1 MSPGAE
7 PVPDRRAPAAPDRS
21 RVPMLDVL
29 RGIAV
34 LAVFVQHLGDRF
46 RPFVLSE
53 AARVAPPALCDWLR
67 ALLERGH
74 WGVDLF
80 FVLSGFTLG
89 MGFVRD
95 HERGRVRPAA
105 EFFLRRAAR
114 ILPAFYLALGV
125 HLLARPALLQAPQ
138 ILPAIAVHA
147 VLLHGYWGPGHL
159 VLIGA
164 SWSLTTESH
173 FYLLAPWLARS
184 FQRRPPPTRPQATA
198 SVGRV
203 LWPLA
208 VVCLSAWLLRAVLHD
223 FGLMPHSPAGMLEL
237 SQRKWFVCR
246 IDQFALGLAAA
257 VAVHARLAMRDARS
271 RRQGLGLM
279 ALGVLVLGAA
289 APLDAA
295 TYWHFGGGLA
305 YVLVSL
311 GMTALVVGAALLP
324 ERGPVAWASEPLRA
338 LGVVSYGFFLYHQL
352 GLELAAR
359 WLPGAGG
366 EASWATLLSTAS
378 AGITLA
384 VVLGRGSWVWVEA
397 PALARAGTW
406 AKRWTSAWPAQF
418 FSRQRSIGQ

>member
-1 MSPGAE
+1 
-7 PVPDRRAPAAPDRS
+7 
-21 RVPMLDVL
+21 MLDVL

-46 RPFVLSE
+46 RLFVLSE
-53 AARVAPPALCDWLR
+53 AAKIGPPMLVGWLR
-67 ALLERGH
+67 AVLERGH

-89 MGFVRD
+89 MGFARD
-95 HERGRVRPAA
+95 HQRGRVRPAS

-114 ILPAFYLALGV
+114 ILPAFYLALLV
-125 HLLARPALLQAPQ
+125 HLLARPALLHAPQ
-138 ILPAIAVHA
+138 IIPAIAVHA

-173 FYLLAPWLARS
+173 FYLLAPWLARW
-184 FQRRPPPTRPQATA
+184 FLRRPVMTRPQGWAWF
-198 SVGRV
+198 GRV
-203 LWPLA
+203 VWPLA
-208 VVCLSAWLLRAVLHD
+208 VVCLAVWALRGVLHD
-223 FGLMPHSPAGMLEL
+223 LALLPHGPAGMLEL

-246 IDQFALGLAAA
+246 MDQFALGLAAA
-257 VAVHARLAMRDARS
+257 VAVHARLATRDARS
-271 RRQGLGLM
+271 RRQGLVLM
-279 ALGVLVLGAA
+279 ALGALVLGAA
-289 APLDAA
+289 APIDAA

-324 ERGPVAWASEPLRA
+324 ERGPAAWASEPLRA

-366 EASWATLLSTAS
+366 AASWATLLSAAT

-384 VVLGRGSWVWVEA
+384 IALGAASWFWVEA
-397 PALARAGTW
+397 PALARAGDW
-406 AKRWTSAWPAQF
+406 AKRRTSPRLAQCRPTRVGMRAQF
-418 FSRQRSIGQ
+418 LPRQRPIGQ